1 MIQQSDSKVTRSDIE
16 QLVNFVNFVT
26 EKAVFNSL
34 TSRETLNFGQ
44 QVIALMNLKQKLDK
58 LIQEDTN

>member
-1 MIQQSDSKVTRSDIE
+1 MTQPNDSKVTQLDIE

-26 EKAVFNSL
+26 EKATFNSL

-44 QVIALMNLKQKLDK
+44 QMVAIMNLKQKLDK
-58 LIQEDTN
+58 QLTENN

>member
-1 MIQQSDSKVTRSDIE
+1 MTQPNDSKVTQSDIE

-26 EKAVFNSL
+26 EKATFNSL

-44 QVIALMNLKQKLDK
+44 QMVAIMNLKQKLDK
-58 LIQEDTN
+58 QLTEN